1 MAIRSEIRFL
11 VYVAGLYISLI
22 YWGYLQEKLTSSR
35 YNNLEWNYPFALNFL
50 MASTAL
56 VFARMGEYIVGFG
69 KHEKEI
75 NQPRVSALEFWK
87 ASLCNSLA
95 SPIGYQALKYITFP
109 MVILTKSSKPVPV
122 MLMGLLFFKKKYTW
136 YKYISVLLLCGG
148 IGLFLGM
155 KESKNNN
162 VGGNTEGWNIFIGI
176 ALVLTNLS
184 LDSFVN
190 NDQDRI
196 FTEFKVTSLQ
206 MMKFMNLWQSI
217 LILGF
222 LLVTK
227 FIYGEQSELQLALN
241 VFQSSPEV
249 QYDLLLFCMC
259 AATAQVLI
267 FAVMQ
272 EFGSLV
278 WITISISRKLLT
290 ILFSVFMFNHSVNV
304 YQWTGIVTFF
314 AGLILDITM
323 SYMTKQDDKKKEIGE
338 RKKYDDENDLSI
350 NSDTTASPTDNSV
363 IEINCDNVKTANSN
377 AGKKNR
383 SANKK
388 KVI

>member
-1 MAIRSEIRFL
+1 MVVRSEVRFL
-11 VYVAGLYISLI
+11 VYVAGIYISLI
-22 YWGYLQEKLTSSR
+22 YWGYLQEKLTSKK

-56 VFARMGEYIVGFG
+56 VFARIGEYIVGFG
-69 KHEKEI
+69 KFET
-75 NQPRVSALEFWK
+75 NQPRVSAMEFWK
-87 ASLCNSLA
+87 ASLCNALA
-95 SPIGYQALKYITFP
+95 SPIGYEALKYISFP

-122 MLMGLLFFKKKYTW
+122 MLMGLLWFKKKYTW
-136 YKYISVLLLCGG
+136 YKYVSVLLLCGG

-162 VGGNTEGWNIFIGI
+162 QGGNTEGWNIFIGI

-196 FTEFKVTSLQ
+196 FAEFKITSLQ
-206 MMKFMNLWQSI
+206 MMKFINMWQSL

-222 LLVTK
+222 LLVMRL
-227 FIYGEQSELQLALN
+227 IYGDKSELQLALN
-241 VFQSSPEV
+241 VFQRSPEV

-290 ILFSVFMFNHSVNV
+290 ILFSVFMFNHSVNI
-304 YQWTGIVTFF
+304 YQWIGIVTFF
-314 AGLILDITM
+314 TGLILEISM
-323 SYMTKQDDKKKEIGE
+323 SYMSKQDDQKKELGN
-338 RKKYDDENDLSI
+338 RKKYDDLPTKETVIDIND
-350 NSDTTASPTDNSV
+350 D
-363 IEINCDNVKTANSN
+363 VKSANSN

-383 SANKK
+383 SANKQK
-388 KVI
+388 KFN